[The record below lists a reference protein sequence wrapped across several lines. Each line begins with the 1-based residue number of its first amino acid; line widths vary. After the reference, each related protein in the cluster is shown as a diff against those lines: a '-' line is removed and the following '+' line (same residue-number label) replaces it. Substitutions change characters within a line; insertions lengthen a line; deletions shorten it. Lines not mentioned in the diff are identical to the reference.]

1 MVDDKQPNVKPVDAD
16 TPAANDT
23 DAEHRVTRPQQGTEK
38 VAAEADETAELGDEL
53 GGLA

>member
-16 TPAANDT
+16 TTAANDT
-23 DAEHRVTRPQQGTEK
+23 DAKHRVTRPPQGSET

-53 GGLA
+53 GGPA